1 MEKPAILLMF
11 IEIEL
16 SPVSDYM
23 NNICV
28 ENISRF
34 RNINSAGDIIF
45 DLFNSIQLCI
55 NIRNLTIFVHFF
67 CPTPALF
74 YFIYTCPKSILYPNL
89 TWYSVFINFPSFP
102 KFHSQISRH
111 LLLCW
116 IYLLIY
122 SPFYDYEMN

>member
-1 MEKPAILLMF
+1 MF

-16 SPVSDYM
+16 SPLSDYM

-34 RNINSAGDIIF
+34 RNIYSAGDIIF

-67 CPTPALF
+67 CPTLALF
-74 YFIYTCPKSILYPNL
+74 YFTYTCPK
-89 TWYSVFINFPSFP
+89 
-102 KFHSQISRH
+102 
-111 LLLCW
+111 
-116 IYLLIY
+116 IYLISKPDMILCF
-122 SPFYDYEMN
+122 S